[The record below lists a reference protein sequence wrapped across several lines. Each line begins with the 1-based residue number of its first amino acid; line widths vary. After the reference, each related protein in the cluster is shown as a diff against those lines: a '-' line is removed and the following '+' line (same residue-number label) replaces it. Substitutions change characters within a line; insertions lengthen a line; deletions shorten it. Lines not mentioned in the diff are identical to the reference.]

1 MRRNIFFIAFALAIC
16 FCAMS
21 SQAQA
26 QATRTWVSGVGDD
39 ANPCSRTAPCKT
51 FAGAYSRTAACGE
64 IDVLDPGGFGT
75 VTISKGIKIDGGGGE
90 AGQVASILAA
100 GGVNGVNVNNTDAT
114 CNKVTL
120 RNLDING
127 IAPIASGGGGTGVN
141 VTAGSF
147 LSLENVDIE
156 NFVNQC
162 LNFQPATGSVFVAY
176 NTNFE
181 NCRGGG
187 IIVSAT
193 SGTSRGNIERSTI
206 QRNGFPGPAS
216 GIKAGANALI
226 NVHNS
231 MISQN
236 GAGGATTGGI
246 DSSVASANVSVDL
259 CTIANNFGFGVHSGS
274 SSTMRIANS
283 SIQLNT
289 GVGMLAD
296 GGGQMLT
303 ANNNWLGGNG
313 GGDGAR
319 TGLMTI
325 Q

>member
-1 MRRNIFFIAFALAIC
+1 MRRNIFFIAFAFAIC

-51 FAGAYSRTAACGE
+51 FPGAISKTAACGE
-64 IDVLDPGGFGT
+64 IDALDPGGFGV
-75 VTISKGIKIDGGGGE
+75 VTITKGIKIDGGGGE
-90 AGQVASILAA
+90 AGQVASILAVNTP
-100 GGVNGVNVNNTDAT
+100 GVTVNNSDAT

-127 IAPIASGGGGTGVN
+127 IVGSASGSGTIGVN
-141 VTAGSF
+141 MIAGAF

-156 NFVNQC
+156 NFSQQC
-162 LNFQPATGSVFVAY
+162 LNFQPATGAVFVAY

-181 NCRGGG
+181 NCQGGG

-193 SGTSRGNIERSTI
+193 SGTSRGNIEKSTI

-216 GIKAGANALI
+216 GIKAGANAVV

-246 DSSVASANVSVDL
+246 DTSVASANISVDL

-303 ANNNWLGGNG
+303 GNNNWLGGNG

-319 TGLMTI
+319 TGLMTV